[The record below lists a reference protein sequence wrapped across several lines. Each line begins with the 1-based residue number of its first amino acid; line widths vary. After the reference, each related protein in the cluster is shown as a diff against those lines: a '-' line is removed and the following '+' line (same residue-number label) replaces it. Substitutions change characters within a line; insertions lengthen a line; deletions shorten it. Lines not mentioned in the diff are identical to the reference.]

1 MKKSSSVLRSR
12 ANFLKYIPN
21 TLTLCNSL
29 CGFVAIVLMCTSFGN
44 PQEEAMHIFVIVAA
58 MIFFAMIFD
67 VFDGLAARLLNAASL
82 HGIQMDSLADMVTFG
97 VTPAVLTVMM
107 NWCFFNWDLT
117 AKWKLY
123 SLALSGIYLGGAA
136 LRLATYNV
144 HATLEKKSSDT
155 FSGLPSPGAAAA
167 LCVVVFFVRHHASS
181 GRILKLTAL
190 YLPIFAAVLGLL
202 MTSKIPYI
210 HAGKWLMSI
219 RRNRKKLPLVVMALA
234 ILICFKIDGLAFLTG
249 AYLLSGPVM
258 MIFERMFSKKAAQR
272 S

>member
-1 MKKSSSVLRSR
+1 MLQNGKRQKHLMPYIWRSAFIQGMARRKGSMSSV
-12 ANFLKYIPN
+12 AIFPMAVEFGIKE
-21 TLTLCNSL
+21 NSWSS
-29 CGFVAIVLMCTSFGN
+29 M
-44 PQEEAMHIFVIVAA
+44 
-58 MIFFAMIFD
+58 
-67 VFDGLAARLLNAASL
+67 R
-82 HGIQMDSLADMVTFG
+82 
-97 VTPAVLTVMM
+97 PAVMMM